1 MAPTKK
7 RSSRR
12 LKPPA
17 ASRPQVNFIATPAL
31 LKRLDACAEMLDS
44 TRSRVARLA
53 CEAYSE
59 ALAER
64 SAAQSARGLGPAVQE
79 GVP

>member
-1 MAPTKK
+1 MSPTKK

-12 LKPPA
+12 PRPVA
-17 ASRPQVNFIATPAL
+17 ARRPQINFIATPAL
-31 LKRLDACAEMLDS
+31 LRRLDTCAEMLDS

-64 SAAQSARGLGPAVQE
+64 AGAATAPSSPAALQ
-79 GVP
+79 GGMT